1 MSRTTYTVRT
11 HPELD
16 ELSTYDEDEL
26 NKVIGQYKKWY
37 NRNVNPR
44 DRKPPNQAA
53 WAYAIYHTK
62 DFIDQNMVK
71 KLRTMEDTQ
80 GTEGDG
86 YELFPVKALFT
97 EIDTI
102 REALLETTVH
112 PSLFTMEPV
121 LLMDILNKLEICT
134 RHVIQNTSIQ
144 RLHQKSWTH
153 ANALRDLGGSR
164 ALITTDDAVLPASVK
179 TSHQEANVVTLLHHM
194 KQLRV

>member
-16 ELSTYDEDEL
+16 DLSTYDEDEL

-71 KLRTMEDTQ
+71 ELRTMEDTQ

-86 YELFPVKALFT
+86 YELFPDKALFT

-144 RLHQKSWTH
+144 RLHKKSWVH
-153 ANALRDLGGSR
+153 ADALRGHGGAD
-164 ALITTDDAVLPASVK
+164 ALRVSDAAFQPPASMM
-179 TSHQEANVVTLLHHM
+179 SQPEADISTLLREMQH
-194 KQLRV
+194 L